1 MDNKILIYLLVFS
14 IVLWIVFVGGIV
26 IYLLGLWN
34 VEM

>member
-1 MDNKILIYLLVFS
+1 MDNKILIYLSVFS